1 MEYTKDFI
9 QAIND
14 WQLGG
19 KDLEEK
25 RKLAERLCE
34 LNIPTELKRCDVYC
48 YRSTLF
54 APKGK
59 GLSLMTAGVSET
71 IDMEIS
77 SWTTDYE
84 IAKNFKPIPD
94 PTNKEFRFIVKVMP
108 RPEDI
113 IINLNT
119 LYADNVF
126 REACIKYKKEISGY
140 SSGIGCY
147 NDVEKEVVL
156 NSIVNTDDIFAWGS
170 HHSSDIETLA
180 KIYYKIFYNKSEQ
193 DITQSDIDFFYSLFK
208 QSNETT
214 GVRWLDEP
222 NSVKRITDKLKTTSK
237 YFKSL
242 NEKYPDTFKL

>member
-19 KDLEEK
+19 KDLKEK
-25 RKLAERLCE
+25 RELSERLRK
-34 LNIPTELKRCDVYC
+34 LNISAELKRCDVYC

-54 APKGK
+54 APKGR
-59 GLSLMTAGVSET
+59 GVSLMTAGVSET
-71 IDMEIS
+71 IDMETS

-108 RPEDI
+108 RPEDV

-119 LYADNVF
+119 LYEDEAF
-126 REACIKYKKEISGY
+126 REACIKHKKEITGY

-147 NDVEKEVVL
+147 DNIEKEVVL
-156 NSIVNTDDIFAWGS
+156 KSVVNTDDIFAWGS

-180 KIYYKIFYNKSEQ
+180 KIYYKILYNKSGQ
-193 DITQSDIDFFYSLFK
+193 DVTQSDIDFVCSLFK

-214 GVRWLDEP
+214 GARWLDEP
-222 NSVKRITDKLKTTSK
+222 NSVKRITDKLITTSK
-237 YFKSL
+237 YFKLL